1 MFALLPLI
9 AFVLLYSIFQKFA
22 KNWRLSILFSAMA
35 WGLTIAFSTEFLS
48 LFSLIQFAWIA
59 GFWTLTNLGL
69 GLVYLQVFKRQK
81 EVLIQSDRLAS
92 SSEKGFKLKLTN
104 LLIFLLSGAA
114 FIAIVVGITAIAAPP
129 NNWDSMTYH
138 LARAVHWVQNQTVS
152 NYPTSYTPQLYHPPF
167 NSFVF
172 THLLV
177 LGQSD
182 PLWVTRGD
190 RWMNLL
196 QWSSMVGSAT
206 GVSLIAQKLGAD
218 LRGQVFAVVFSLTI
232 PMGILQGS
240 STQNDYIVCFWIVCL
255 AYFVVASTEGIKPKN
270 TLAIAASLSLALFTK
285 TSAYFF
291 AFPLMLWF
299 TYLCIREKRWQVW
312 KPLGAIGLLVL
323 AVNLGHYFRT
333 YDLFGSPISGG
344 PPEMA
349 REYKMEVYS
358 IQSFVSN
365 VIRNLAIHVGTHISL
380 INGKVNGAI
389 TVIHKF
395 LGFDPS
401 DPRITVP
408 TRTFG
413 VPAPSFNE
421 DTAGNPYHFL
431 LIWVAIIAFFLT
443 AHLRKQPRLTIYLG
457 AVVGAF
463 LLFCFALKWQPY
475 NARHH
480 LTIFVLFSAFV
491 GVVLSNLKSRR
502 VANAIALILI
512 VLSLPWAF
520 NNKYR
525 PILGSESVLTTPRME
540 QVFIQRKWLKA
551 SYPNAAS
558 FVAAQH
564 CSKVGLYLTDDSA
577 WEYPLWTL
585 LQSKNPQI
593 ERIDHV
599 IVDNISAKK
608 LEVEPY
614 KSFDPCAI
622 VVYAN
627 KKNFQA
633 QNDQL
638 QVRDKRY
645 TKAWSEYPMS
655 VFVKK

>member
-9 AFVLLYSIFQKFA
+9 AFALLHLIFQIFIR
-22 KNWRLSILFSAMA
+22 NWRLSILFSALA
-35 WGLTIAFSTEFLS
+35 WGLTIAFSTELLS
-48 LFSLIQFAWIA
+48 FFSLIQFAWLA
-59 GFWTLTNLGL
+59 GFWTLTNLSL
-69 GLVYLQVFKRQK
+69 GLIYFQVYKRQ
-81 EVLIQSDRLAS
+81 EEFLIQKDQLAS
-92 SSEKGFKLKLTN
+92 STEKGFKSKLSN
-104 LLIFLLSGAA
+104 LLVFLLSGA
-114 FIAIVVGITAIAAPP
+114 ILITVVVGVTAIAAPP

-138 LARAVHWVQNQTVS
+138 LARAAHWVQNQNVS

-182 PLWVTRGD
+182 

-196 QWSSMVGSAT
+196 QWSSMVGSAI

-218 LRGQVFAVVFSLTI
+218 LRGQVFSVVFSLTI

-240 STQNDYIVCFWIVCL
+240 STQNEYIVCFWIVCL

-270 TLAIAASLSLALFTK
+270 TLAIATSLSLALFTK

-299 TYLCIREKRWQVW
+299 TYLCIREKRWQAW
-312 KPLGAIGLLVL
+312 KPLGTIALLVL

-365 VIRNLAIHVGTHISL
+365 VIRNLAIHIGTQIGL

-408 TRTFG
+408 TRRFG

-431 LIWVAIIAFFLT
+431 LIWFTIAAFLFT
-443 AHLRKQPRLTIYLG
+443 ARFRKQKHLAIYIG
-457 AVVGAF
+457 SVVGAF

-480 LTIFVLFSAFV
+480 LTIFVLFSAFF
-491 GVVLSNLKSRR
+491 GVVLSKLKTRR
-502 VANAIALILI
+502 LANAIALILI
-512 VLSLPWAF
+512 VLSLPCAF
-520 NNKYR
+520 NNKCR
-525 PILGSESVLTTPRME
+525 PILGSESVLMAPKMN

-551 SYPNAAS
+551 PYPNAAS
-558 FVAAQH
+558 FVTAQH

-585 LQSKNPQI
+585 LQRKNSQI

-599 IVDNISAKK
+599 IVNNISAKK
-608 LEVEPY
+608 LEIEPY

-633 QNDQL
+633 QKDQL
-638 QVRDKRY
+638 QVRDKLY